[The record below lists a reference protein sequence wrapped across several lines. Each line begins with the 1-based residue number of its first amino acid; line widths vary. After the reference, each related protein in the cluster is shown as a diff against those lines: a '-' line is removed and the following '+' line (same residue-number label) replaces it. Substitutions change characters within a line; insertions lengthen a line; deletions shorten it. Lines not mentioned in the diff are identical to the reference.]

1 VLKVL
6 FQEQE
11 VLLMKQKA
19 NTYFGIMM
27 SRKCRVLHVFSVK
40 PFLWLWYN
48 RFFSNGKICYYDQT
62 SADFDKISEVFPY
75 YQIVAAGNSR
85 NSTNPQVAAKAALIC
100 LLVVLF

>member
-1 VLKVL
+1 M
-6 FQEQE
+6 F
-11 VLLMKQKA
+11 
-19 NTYFGIMM
+19 
-27 SRKCRVLHVFSVK
+27 VLHVFSVK

-100 LLVVLF
+100 LLVVLFLKRNCRRSCEFSPTYNGPGSK